1 MLTLLGVAVMVAGFL
16 IRTNP
21 LLAIAVAAFVTGLAA
36 GLDPAATLAV
46 FGKAFRESR
55 YVSLVFLVLPVIGVL
70 ERYGLQERARML
82 IGNLRAAT
90 PGRLLLAYLF
100 MRQMFAAV
108 GLTAI
113 GGQAQ
118 MIRPL
123 VAPMAEAAVG
133 DDASD
138 VMRARIRAFAA
149 SADNVGAFFGEDIFV
164 AVSSILLIKS
174 FLEQSG
180 VIVQPFELSIWAIPT
195 AVLALAIH
203 GVRLLLLDRWLAR
216 AQIANR
222 ENP

>member
-16 IRTNP
+16 IRINP
-21 LLAIAVAAFVTGLAA
+21 LIAIAAAAFVTGLAA
-36 GLDPAATLAV
+36 GLDPATILAA

-55 YVSLVFLVLPVIGVL
+55 YVSLVFLVLPVIGIL

-82 IGNLRAAT
+82 ITNLRGAT

-100 MRQMFAAV
+100 IRQMFAAV

-123 VAPMAEAAVG
+123 VAPMAEAAAG
-133 DDASD
+133 DDAGD
-138 VMRARIRAFAA
+138 TARARIRAFAA

-164 AVSSILLIKS
+164 AVSSILLIKA

-180 VIVQPFELSIWAIPT
+180 VIVQPFDLSVWAIPT
-195 AVLALAIH
+195 AVLALVIH
-203 GVRLLLLDRWLAR
+203 GGRLLLLDRWLAH
-216 AQIANR
+216 R
-222 ENP
+222 EMTSSENT

>member
-180 VIVQPFELSIWAIPT
+180 VIVQPFELSIWAIST